1 VSTLPIG
8 LVIEAMVAILLL
20 ITIAF
25 CMALNRRIGLLR
37 SDEHML
43 RATIGDLNTAT
54 ARAESAI
61 AGLRSIAREAD
72 EVLGQRMGEAQ
83 GMLRDLEREVVDG
96 EAVLARISAIT
107 SAAQPARPQPQA
119 QPQSLAAPARFAWPQ
134 DARPEHRPEH
144 RKERAA

>member
-1 VSTLPIG
+1 MSTLPIG

-54 ARAESAI
+54 ARA
-61 AGLRSIAREAD
+61 
-72 EVLGQRMGEAQ
+72 
-83 GMLRDLEREVVDG
+83 
-96 EAVLARISAIT
+96 
-107 SAAQPARPQPQA
+107 RP
-119 QPQSLAAPARFAWPQ
+119 R
-134 DARPEHRPEH
+134 
-144 RKERAA
+144 